1 MRSSPRRKLTSLLF
15 GLSGLAFGIVGAEN
29 TFGRLRDAG
38 NSPPLVFSVEVRD
51 EAGALLASPLLV
63 GEEGRRLH
71 LDLSHPAGPHSEP
84 LQMSLDLDPRSAGGG
99 DLCLE
104 YRLSFDGERARGGHM
119 SVPMGQRRS
128 VQVPGPGEPLRLSL
142 VVARAGTP
150 EFQRLLLE
158 RRLGKPVT

>member
-71 LDLSHPAGPHSEP
+71 LDLSHP
-84 LQMSLDLDPRSAGGG
+84 RSAGGG

>member
-1 MRSSPRRKLTSLLF
+1 MPMRSSPRRKLTSLLF

-71 LDLSHPAGPHSEP
+71 LDLSHPAGPQSEP
-84 LQMSLDLDPRSAGGG
+84 LQMSLHLDPGSAGGG
-99 DLCLE
+99 HPSLG
-104 YRLSFDGERARGGHM
+104 YRPPFAGG
-119 SVPMGQRRS
+119 
-128 VQVPGPGEPLRLSL
+128 
-142 VVARAGTP
+142 RAGGG
-150 EFQRLLLE
+150 RL
-158 RRLGKPVT
+158 

>member
-84 LQMSLDLDPRSAGGG
+84 LQMSLELRPAKFRI
-99 DLCLE
+99 
-104 YRLSFDGERARGGHM
+104 
-119 SVPMGQRRS
+119 
-128 VQVPGPGEPLRLSL
+128 GPGIGANAMFGCVSRTVFPGITSFAL
-142 VVARAGTP
+142 
-150 EFQRLLLE
+150 
-158 RRLGKPVT
+158 